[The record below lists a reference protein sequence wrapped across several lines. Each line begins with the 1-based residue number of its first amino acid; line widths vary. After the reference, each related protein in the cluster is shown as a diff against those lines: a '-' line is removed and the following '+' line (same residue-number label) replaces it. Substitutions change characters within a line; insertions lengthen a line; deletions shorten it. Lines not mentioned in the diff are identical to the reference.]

1 MPWGET
7 TFPGVHP
14 DKPILLR
21 RIRLWIDGWLGES
34 TGIGRA
40 LPGLGAWITKVHLA
54 LEENAWKYPFL
65 AYGYDWLAFAHLV
78 IAAAFWGPWKDPVRN
93 LWVIH
98 FGMIACLGILPLA
111 FICGPIRG
119 IPFYW
124 TLIDCAFGC
133 FGILPLWLVRRDI
146 LRLAAHDPRWAQEG

>member
-1 MPWGET
+1 MRIAKPLLLVT
-7 TFPGVHP
+7 T
-14 DKPILLR
+14 PIGLAVGLYEGW
-21 RIRLWIDGWLGES
+21 RLAGGLVFIMA
-34 TGIGRA
+34 A
-40 LPGLGAWITKVHLA
+40 LM
-54 LEENAWKYPFL
+54 
-65 AYGYDWLAFAHLV
+65 LV